1 MKRIFLHQKQ
11 AFTESLLHTTNKAT
25 ANTLLGC
32 NWNKTLMIL
41 LMLYSIQGL
50 YAINFTVGGIKY
62 NTTGTTTVEVI
73 SNNYSGSIV
82 IPSSV
87 TNSSVTYSVTSIGNL
102 AFYSCSSM
110 TSISLPSSVT
120 TIGDNA
126 FSGCTGLTSFN
137 IPSTVT
143 SIGSYAFTDCRSLIS
158 IVIPPS
164 VTKINTSTFGSCYS
178 LSSITIP
185 SSVTSI
191 GEFVFYNCNQLTSIT
206 IPPSVT
212 SIGTWAF
219 SYCSGLTNFSISQSV
234 TYIGSAAFAYCSAII
249 TVDKNN
255 PNYSSLNG
263 LLYNKKQ
270 TKLISCPFV
279 TSGSFIIPSSVDSI
293 AEYAFYS
300 CYKLT
305 SVIIPST
312 VKSIGSSAFKYC
324 TALTNITI
332 PSSVNSIESE
342 AFTDCSGLISVETN
356 NFNYSSLNGL
366 LYNKKQTKLIS
377 CPYVTSGSFII
388 PSSVDSI
395 AEYALFD
402 CSNLTSLKVPSSVK
416 SIGNS
421 AFENCT
427 GLTSLYSYLVI
438 PVNLS
443 NSYNVFNGI
452 KTANCILYVPIGTKS
467 LYQAAAKWQ
476 DFINIVEFDPT
487 SIKSV
492 TAQSLGVYP
501 SVFSDGFRIK
511 GISDQAM
518 LSIYDLNGQLLLTKT
533 IIGNEYVSAS
543 GLPKGTYIAK
553 VQVGRT
559 STNHKIVKL

>member
-32 NWNKTLMIL
+32 IWKKTVMIL
-41 LMLYSIQGL
+41 LMLYCIQVL

-126 FSGCTGLTSFN
+126 FNGCTGLTSFN
-137 IPSTVT
+137 IPSSVT
-143 SIGSYAFTDCRSLIS
+143 SIGNGAFIDCRSLTS

-164 VTKINTSTFGSCYS
+164 VTKINQSTFGSCYS

-191 GEFVFYNCNQLTSIT
+191 GEFVFYNCNQLTNIT

-219 SYCSGLTNFSISQSV
+219 SYCSGLTNVTISPSV
-234 TYIGSAAFAYCSAII
+234 TYIGSAAFVYCSAII

-255 PNYSSLNG
+255 SNYSSLNG

-279 TSGSFIIPSSVDSI
+279 TSGSFIIPSSVD
-293 AEYAFYS
+293 
-300 CYKLT
+300 T
-305 SVIIPST
+305 
-312 VKSIGSSAFKYC
+312 
-324 TALTNITI
+324 
-332 PSSVNSIESE
+332 
-342 AFTDCSGLISVETN
+342 
-356 NFNYSSLNGL
+356 
-366 LYNKKQTKLIS
+366 
-377 CPYVTSGSFII
+377 
-388 PSSVDSI
+388 I

-427 GLTSLYSYLVI
+427 GLTSLYSYSVI

-476 DFINIVEFDPT
+476 DSTNIVEFDPT
-487 SIKSV
+487 RIESINTNTLEIYPNPVVEGFYVNGLQKEI
-492 TAQSLGVYP
+492 LLNVYDINGKMVL
-501 SVFSDGFRIK
+501 STLAANKRQ
-511 GISDQAM
+511 ISTKQ
-518 LSIYDLNGQLLLTKT
+518 LSAEVYL
-533 IIGNEYVSAS
+533 V
-543 GLPKGTYIAK
+543 K
-553 VQVGRT
+553 VGELEKD
-559 STNHKIVKL
+559 SYL